1 MPTTFWWPNLKSLST
16 FSNDIRIRKESLDL
30 EYCITLST
38 NGGHVMRLER
48 YFPIGF
54 DYGTF
59 NVLSTYSSKVHE
71 KALNKIPENL
81 RFV

>member
-1 MPTTFWWPNLKSLST
+1 MSFGGPFSKKLS
-16 FSNDIRIRKESLDL
+16 FSDDNRNGKEVLDL
-30 EYCITLST
+30 EHCITLST

-81 RFV
+81 QFV